1 VVPPED
7 SRSFGM
13 EFVLRECYVSS
24 TCVVARDLRIH
35 IDVIHSRNE
44 SNLFDLTNEECV
56 VCEKFK
62 AKFES
67 MDGLDHDIVCEK
79 Q

>member
-1 VVPPED
+1 VPPENNG
-7 SRSFGM
+7 SFRA
-13 EFVLRECYVSS
+13 EFVLHEYYVPS
-24 TCVVARDLRIH
+24 TCAVTKDLH

-44 SNLFDLTNEECV
+44 SNLFDPTNEECV
-56 VCEKFK
+56 VCEKYK

>member
-1 VVPPED
+1 MVPPENN
-7 SRSFGM
+7 RSFGT
-13 EFVLRECYVSS
+13 EFVLRECYISS
-24 TCVVARDLRIH
+24 TRVVARDLH
-35 IDVIHSRNE
+35 IGAIHSRNE

-56 VCEKFK
+56 VCDKFK

-67 MDGLDHDIVCEK
+67 MNELDHDIVCEK